1 MDACRFHR
9 NPHGIFFI
17 LAFIL
22 CWTLVLPATGA
33 PVISSVTPSEAGGA
47 ANITL
52 TVCGSGFEPRAE
64 IVLTPVN
71 ITPVLKGSIPDGS
84 SEAFLIR
91 PTTLIISGDYA
102 YVTGPENHLD
112 IINISDP
119 AHPVHT
125 TRMITRTNGIDM
137 AIGGPYAY
145 VIGGNALDIIDISN
159 PAKPVSAGFISSDT
173 SDSILHAAYGISVS
187 QNHAY
192 IVSILTNTIEVFDIT
207 DRQKPVFRS
216 RIRSGDFGARFA
228 NPNSI
233 HVAGNRAY
241 ITSSD
246 RNAIEILDI
255 ANPVMPD
262 HLGYL
267 MNGTGGAHLVSPFHT
282 ITQGKYAFVANYQDN
297 SIEILDVSDPH
308 NPTHVTTLMIAAPTA
323 GNSDPYG
330 MKISGN
336 YLFVGTENG
345 LEIIDIT
352 NPVHPSLKYSR
363 DPSPYFRGPRAAFD
377 IAEHYAYVIHTQV
390 PSGID
395 YGGDPD
401 TKNTLEIFDIGFIL
415 ATNVTI
421 SGQDEASCT
430 IGLPQKPVSGLYN
443 VVITNPDGQFGVLEG
458 GFEIPESDDAKP
470 GPDMPKENLPK
481 TTPTAGSLPFFP
493 IAGIL
498 IIGIIFRKLT
508 RE

>member
-1 MDACRFHR
+1 LTVVISA
-9 NPHGIFFI
+9 
-17 LAFIL
+17 A
-22 CWTLVLPATGA
+22 GA
-33 PVISSVTPSEAGGA
+33 PVISSVTPSEAG
-47 ANITL
+47 NEMNLTL
-52 TVCGSGFEPRAE
+52 TLHGSGFEPRAK

-91 PTTLIISGDYA
+91 PTKLIISGDYA

-137 AIGGPYAY
+137 AVAGPYAY

-159 PAKPVSAGFISSDT
+159 PAKPVPAGFISSDT

-207 DRQKPVFRS
+207 DRKKPVFRS

-233 HVAGNRAY
+233 CVAGNRAY

-246 RNAIEILDI
+246 RNAFEILDI

-267 MNGTGGAHLVSPFHT
+267 MNGIGGAHLVAPFHT
-282 ITQGKYAFVANYQDN
+282 ITQGNYAFVANYQDN
-297 SIEILDVSDPH
+297 SLEILDVSDPH
-308 NPTHVTTLMIAAPTA
+308 NPTHATTLMIAAPTA
-323 GNSDPYG
+323 AHSDPYG

-336 YLFVGTENG
+336 FLFVGTENG

-352 NPVHPSLKYSR
+352 NPVHPYLKYSTE
-363 DPSPYFRGPRAAFD
+363 PSPYIRGPRAAFD
-377 IAEHYAYVIHTQV
+377 IAGRYAYVIHTQV

-401 TKNTLEIFDIGFIL
+401 TKNTLDIFDIGFIP

-430 IGLPQKPVSGLYN
+430 IGLPQKPVPGRYN

-458 GFEIPESDDAKP
+458 AFEIPKTDDAKP
-470 GPDMPKENLPK
+470 EPEIPIENPPE
-481 TTPTAGSLPFFP
+481 TTPTAKSLP
-493 IAGIL
+493 ILAVAGIL
-498 IIGIIFRKLT
+498 FTLIIFRKLT
-508 RE
+508 RL